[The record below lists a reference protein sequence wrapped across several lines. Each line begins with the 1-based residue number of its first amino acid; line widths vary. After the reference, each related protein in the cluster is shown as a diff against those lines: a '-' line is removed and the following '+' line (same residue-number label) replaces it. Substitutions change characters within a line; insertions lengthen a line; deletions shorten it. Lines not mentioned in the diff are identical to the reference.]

1 MAESELTTIARPYAR
16 ALFAHVLGSGANLD
30 DWSATLALLSAITND
45 REVQRIL
52 DDPSMTR
59 RARVDLMLGLAGDQL
74 SEPAR
79 NFVTIVA
86 EQNRIEALPDIASLF
101 ELMKRN
107 HLKRVEVQLT
117 SAYEVADADAE
128 KIRAALAAS
137 LKREISVETRVDP
150 TLLGGAIVRTGDTV
164 LDYSVRG
171 KLNKLG
177 QELNS

>member
-16 ALFAHVLGSGANLD
+16 ALFAHVLGSGESLD
-30 DWSATLALLSAITND
+30 EWSTTLALLSAITND
-45 REVQRIL
+45 RGVQRML
-52 DDPSMTR
+52 DDPALTR
-59 RARVDLMLGLAGDQL
+59 RKRMELMLGLAGDQL
-74 SEPAR
+74 SESAR

-86 EQNRIEALPDIASLF
+86 EQNRVEALPDIASLF
-101 ELMKRN
+101 ELMKRT

-117 SAYEVADADAE
+117 SAYDVSDEDAE
-128 KIRAALAAS
+128 KIRGALAAS
-137 LKREISVETRVDP
+137 LQREISIETSVDP

-164 LDYSVRG
+164 LDHSVRG